1 MRTRFKPSPEQ
12 RSDLRAQLARVQQPA
27 VALELLDPVLPQGFT
42 PTGADVTEERVH
54 PDRFV
59 LRVEARSADSAS
71 RAYALK
77 GYADDFV
84 ERVWTYSRSL
94 AQVHRP
100 NHRGLSL
107 PIHYSAP
114 DRVLIS
120 EWVPGEF
127 LSDVLDDRKPEL
139 LRQAALLVADV
150 HRLPLV
156 PERLTTPE
164 MIVEEAIA
172 RCDRL
177 RTKWPE
183 TGPLIEPLMGELQ
196 QAAACLEPA
205 EPAPVHGDL
214 SPGQFVWTGERLV
227 LFDLDSFGYTDPAY
241 DVGHFLAQVERR
253 SIVDLTVRP
262 LTRAWLDCFQ
272 ESYLIAM
279 PRVSRR
285 NIAFYRGLTL
295 VAKMYTI
302 RRREPTYWEGPLSL
316 LATHAHAVFEE
327 VITAAECAR

>member
-1 MRTRFKPSPEQ
+1 MRTRFKPTPEQ
-12 RSDLRAQLARVQQPA
+12 RSGLRAQLTRVQHPT
-27 VALELLDPVLPQGFT
+27 VARELLGPVLPDGFVPDEVHVQT
-42 PTGADVTEERVH
+42 ERVH

-59 LRVEARSADSAS
+59 VRAEARSGGSTTHTF
-71 RAYALK
+71 ALK

-84 ERVWTYSRSL
+84 ERVWAYSRAL

-107 PIHYSAP
+107 PIHYHAS
-114 DRVLIS
+114 DRLLIS
-120 EWVPGEF
+120 DWIPGVF
-127 LSDVLDDRKPEL
+127 LSDVLDERKPEL
-139 LRQAALLVADV
+139 LREAALLTAEI

-156 PERLTTPE
+156 PERLTTAE
-164 MIVEEAIA
+164 MIVEEVIA
-172 RCDRL
+172 RCGRL
-177 RTKWPE
+177 VGKWPE
-183 TGPLIEPLMGELQ
+183 TSSLVEPLMVELQ
-196 QAAACLEPA
+196 QAATCLEPA

-253 SIVDLTVRP
+253 SIVDFTVRP
-262 LTRAWLDCFQ
+262 LTRAWLSHFEDA
-272 ESYLIAM
+272 YLKQM

-285 NIAFYRGLTL
+285 NIAFYRGLIL

-316 LATHAHAVFEE
+316 LATHAHTVFEE
-327 VITAAECAR
+327 VITAAECER

>member
-12 RSDLRAQLARVQQPA
+12 RSGLRAQLDRVQQPD
-27 VALELLDPVLPQGFT
+27 VAFELLQPVLPADFV
-42 PTGADVTEERVH
+42 PTDVQVLPQSVH

-59 LRVEARSADSAS
+59 VRAEASSGADS
-71 RAYALK
+71 RAFALK

-84 ERVWTYSRSL
+84 EQVWAYSRSL

-107 PIHYSAP
+107 PLYYNPPERI
-114 DRVLIS
+114 LIS
-120 EWVPGEF
+120 DWVPGSF
-127 LSDVLDDRKPEL
+127 LSDILDERKPDL
-139 LRQAALLVADV
+139 LREAARLAADV
-150 HRLPLV
+150 HRLPLT
-156 PERLTTPE
+156 PERLTSAE
-164 MIVEEAIA
+164 MFVAEVVA
-172 RCDRL
+172 RCERL

-183 TGPLIEPLMGELQ
+183 AAALVQPLMPLLQ

-205 EPAPVHGDL
+205 EATLVHGDL

-227 LFDLDSFGYTDPAY
+227 LLDLDSFGYADPAF

-262 LTRAWLDCFQ
+262 LTRAWLTCF
-272 ESYLIAM
+272 EDAYLQAM
-279 PRVSRR
+279 PRVSPR

-295 VAKMYTI
+295 VSKMYTV
-302 RRREPTYWEGPLSL
+302 RRREATYWQGPLSL
-316 LATHAHAVFEE
+316 LAVHAQTVFEE
-327 VITAAECAR
+327 VINAAERDR

>member
-12 RSDLRAQLARVQQPA
+12 RSDLRAQLARAQTPP
-27 VALELLDPVLPQGFT
+27 VALQLVHPVLPQGFV
-42 PTGADVTEERVH
+42 PSEVQVTTERVH

-71 RAYALK
+71 RTFALK

-84 ERVWTYSRSL
+84 ERVWAYSRAL
-94 AQVHRP
+94 ALVHRP

-114 DRVLIS
+114 DRLLIS

-127 LSDVLDDRKPEL
+127 LSDVLDDRKPDL

-164 MIVEEAIA
+164 MIVAEAIA

-183 TGPLIEPLMGELQ
+183 TSSLIEPMMDELQ

-253 SIVDLTVRP
+253 SIVDFTVRP
-262 LTRAWLDCFQ
+262 LTRAWLSHFEDA
-272 ESYLIAM
+272 YLEAM

-316 LATHAHAVFEE
+316 LATHAHTVFEE